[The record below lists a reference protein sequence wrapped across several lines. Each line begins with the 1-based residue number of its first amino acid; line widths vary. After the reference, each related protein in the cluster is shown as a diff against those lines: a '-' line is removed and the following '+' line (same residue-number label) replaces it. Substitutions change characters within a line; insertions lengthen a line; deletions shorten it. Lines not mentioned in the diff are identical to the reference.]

1 MKMIV
6 WAVGGGAR
14 WGMMRFGGSSTN
26 ISAEVEVTGPYPL
39 GKGFSAYIAKSPVD
53 GSTHIVEAKSGAF
66 IGTTLAQVRKDVKSG
81 TVKEM
86 GKQVA
91 AAILDSNHTERITAE
106 DFWSHTFKDSK

>member
-6 WAVGGGAR
+6 WTVGGGAR
-14 WGMMRFGGSSTN
+14 WGMMRFGASSTN

-53 GSTHIVEAKSGAF
+53 GSTHVVEAKSGAF
-66 IGTTLAQVRKDVKSG
+66 IGSTLAQVRNDVKSG

-86 GKQVA
+86 KAQVEE
-91 AAILDSNHTERITAE
+91 AILESNHTERITAE
-106 DFWSHTFKDSK
+106 DFWGHPFEGR